1 MRLIDADA
9 LRAQIQQDYD
19 LFEGSTYLPDKAR
32 RDELGNVLARI
43 INTPTIE
50 AEPVKQGKWTY
61 HKINDTSFG
70 YFKCSN
76 CGNNRWIPN
85 YCPNCGA
92 KMEIKNDE

>member
-1 MRLIDADA
+1 MRLIDADVLKEQYYQKMKELISSTVTNTLTFDA
-9 LRAQIQQDYD
+9 LS
-19 LFEGSTYLPDKAR
+19 LLCGSSLIADA
-32 RDELGNVLARI
+32 
-43 INTPTIE
+43 PTIE
-50 AEPVKQGKWTY
+50 AEPVKRGKWTY

-92 KMEIKNDE
+92 KMEIKND